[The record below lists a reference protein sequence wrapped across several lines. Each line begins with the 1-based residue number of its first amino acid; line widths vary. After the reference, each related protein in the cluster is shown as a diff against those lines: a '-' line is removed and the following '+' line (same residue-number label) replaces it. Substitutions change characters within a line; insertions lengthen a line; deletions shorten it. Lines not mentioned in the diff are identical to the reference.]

1 MRQGPLLPQGPMR
14 IRNFPRSQDRK
25 VSELGHE
32 VGSGM
37 VSFPLLGLLRALN
50 ETCENA
56 RHDHGPAIECILLP
70 SRDFKLGRGE
80 GGGQRDPACQG
91 PRSWQTQ
98 SYKVPATH
106 LWCRPVFWAQGL
118 VLAEAESSQAQAL
131 PSDRQPGIMQSLRW
145 GKP

>member
-1 MRQGPLLPQGPMR
+1 MR
-14 IRNFPRSQDRK
+14 IINFPRSQDRK

-56 RHDHGPAIECILLP
+56 QHDHSLAIECILLP
-70 SRDFKLGRGE
+70 SRDFKLGRGD

-91 PRSWQTQ
+91 P
-98 SYKVPATH
+98 
-106 LWCRPVFWAQGL
+106 
-118 VLAEAESSQAQAL
+118 
-131 PSDRQPGIMQSLRW
+131 
-145 GKP
+145 